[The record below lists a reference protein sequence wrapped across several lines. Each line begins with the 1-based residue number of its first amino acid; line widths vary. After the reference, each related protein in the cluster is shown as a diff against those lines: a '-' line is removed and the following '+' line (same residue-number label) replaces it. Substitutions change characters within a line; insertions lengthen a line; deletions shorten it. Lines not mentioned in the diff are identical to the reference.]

1 MALAT
6 LSAQYGRRMSVM
18 WTEFAARIVRAAGVR
33 IGELI
38 AVRDGVGRQ
47 DILEAVLLAV
57 EAAGAIPIPQITPAR
72 YMERLWRT
80 ASLSHLA
87 QWHRH
92 RQMIL
97 EKTDR
102 IIVLS
107 GDRPDTVTADKQ
119 AYAAWS
125 QAEDH
130 LTQIEEARQLPLIM
144 ATIPTAK
151 RAYQLGLTLDVLDA
165 HVLPALI
172 VSEAELSANV
182 NVALMAAND
191 DPLTI
196 SSGGTCVLTTRRGDR
211 PWMGDD
217 GLIDAADRAS
227 GFLVSTLP
235 AGLLSCAID
244 ESSAEGEV
252 LVPQLRGVE
261 NVRLTVSR
269 GRITY
274 IKADSLSASARV
286 SSWIDSHSGDP
297 RRVSAVHLG
306 LNPAL
311 QSTIS
316 WASIDRHLYGRVSIC
331 LGDNRHLG
339 GNAVSSLR
347 LDAVLGAE
355 AALRSGDTDI
365 VDAVSAR
372 TLGA

>member
-1 MALAT
+1 
-6 LSAQYGRRMSVM
+6 M
-18 WTEFAARIVRAAGVR
+18 WTEFAARVVRAAGVR
-33 IGELI
+33 IGEMV

-72 YMERLWRT
+72 YLEKLWRT

-107 GDRPDTVTADKQ
+107 GDRPDIAAADKQ
-119 AYAAWS
+119 AFAAWS

-130 LTQIEEARQLPLIM
+130 LTQIEEARQMPLVM
-144 ATIPTAK
+144 AIIPTPK
-151 RAYQLGLTLDVLDA
+151 RAYQLGLTQDVLDA

-172 VSEAELSANV
+172 MPETELAANV
-182 NVALMAAND
+182 DAARMAAVD
-191 DPLTI
+191 DPLVVA
-196 SSGGTCVLTTRRGDR
+196 SGEKYLLTLRRGDR
-211 PWMGDD
+211 LWVGDD

-235 AGLLSCAID
+235 AGSLSCAV
-244 ESSAEGEV
+244 EENSAEGEV
-252 LVPQLRGVE
+252 LVPQLHGVE
-261 NVRLTVSR
+261 NVRLIVSR

-274 IKADSLSASARV
+274 VKADTLSASARV

-297 RRVSAVHLG
+297 RRISAVQLG

-311 QSTIS
+311 QSTIG
-316 WASIDRHLYGRVSIC
+316 WPTVDKHLFGRVTLC

-339 GNAVSSLR
+339 GNTVSSLR
-347 LDAVLGAE
+347 LDVVLGAE
-355 AALRSGDTDI
+355 AALGSGNVDI
-365 VDAVSAR
+365 VDALAAR
-372 TLGA
+372 KLGA

>member
-1 MALAT
+1 
-6 LSAQYGRRMSVM
+6 MSVM

-33 IGELI
+33 IGELV

-57 EAAGAIPIPQITPAR
+57 EAAGAIPVPQITPAR
-72 YMERLWRT
+72 YLEKLWRS

-107 GDRPDTVTADKQ
+107 GDRPDIAAADKQ
-119 AYAAWS
+119 AFAAWS

-130 LTQIEEARQLPLIM
+130 LTQIEEARQMPLVM
-144 ATIPTAK
+144 AMVPTPK
-151 RAYQLGLTLDVLDA
+151 RAYQLGLTQDVLDA
-165 HVLPALI
+165 HLLPALVI
-172 VSEAELSANV
+172 PETELSANV
-182 NVALMAAND
+182 DAARMAAIN
-191 DPLTI
+191 DPLVVT
-196 SSGGTCVLTTRRGDR
+196 SGDTAVLTLRRGER
-211 PWMGDD
+211 LWVGDD

-235 AGLLSCAID
+235 AGLLSCAV
-244 ESSAEGEV
+244 EETSAEGEV
-252 LVPQLRGVE
+252 LVPMLHGVE
-261 NVRLTVSR
+261 NVRLMVSR
-269 GRITY
+269 GRIAY
-274 IKADSLSASARV
+274 IKADSLSASARI

-297 RRVSAVHLG
+297 RRISAVQLG

-311 QSTIS
+311 LSTIG
-316 WASIDRHLYGRVSIC
+316 WASVDKHLFGRVTLC

-339 GNAVSSLR
+339 GSAVSSLR
-347 LDAVLGAE
+347 LDVVLGAE
-355 AALRSGDTDI
+355 ATLRSGDADI
-365 VDAVSAR
+365 VDALAAR
-372 TLGA
+372 ILGA